1 MGVQDEEMTLVTL
14 YAVGMTEVSR
24 TVEEAGQFSTPS
36 AQLVTVTTA
45 VL

>member
-1 MGVQDEEMTLVTL
+1 MGVQDEEMTLVTE
-14 YAVGMTEVSR
+14 YAVGTTEVMT
-24 TVEEAGQFSTPS
+24 TVEEAGQFWTPS